1 MASPRARELR
11 KNMTPQEVKL
21 WSQLRKLR
29 PQGFHFRRQAPI
41 EGYVLDFVC
50 YKYRLI
56 VEADGAQ
63 HGEDKGLRRDAK
75 RDAIFRANG
84 FHVLRFWNHEIDAN
98 LNGVVE
104 TIIARAKEHMREAS

>member
-1 MASPRARELR
+1 MANPRARELR

-21 WSQLRKLR
+21 WSQLRLLR
-29 PQGFHFRRQAPI
+29 PQGFHFRRQVSL

-56 VEADGAQ
+56 IEADGSQ
-63 HGEDKGLRRDAK
+63 HGEADGRRHDAR

-98 LNGVVE
+98 LIGVVE
-104 TIIARAKEHMREAS
+104 TIVARAKEHLRAAS